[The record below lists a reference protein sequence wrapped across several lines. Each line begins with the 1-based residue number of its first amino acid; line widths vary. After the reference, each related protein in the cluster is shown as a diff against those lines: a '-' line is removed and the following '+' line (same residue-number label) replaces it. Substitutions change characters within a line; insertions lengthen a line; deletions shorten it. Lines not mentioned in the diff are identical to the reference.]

1 MEDESMSVMLKTV
14 QHADA
19 DVFTALAHPVRRQ
32 ILDRLVA
39 GEQSVTQLA
48 APFEMTRPAISQHL
62 RILKDVGLVT
72 EERQGRERYYR
83 LQPQPLREI
92 RDWLQKYDHFWR
104 GRLADLGAYLE
115 RTHE

>member
-1 MEDESMSVMLKTV
+1 MVMTPKTV

-19 DVFTALAHPVRRQ
+19 DIFTALAHPVRRQ
-32 ILDRLVA
+32 ILDSLVT

-62 RILKDVGLVT
+62 RILKDVGLVI
-72 EERQGRERYYR
+72 EVRQGREHYYH
-83 LQPQPLREI
+83 LQPQPLCEI
-92 RDWLQKYDHFWR
+92 RDWLQKYHHFWQ

-115 RTHE
+115 RTHEQR

>member
-1 MEDESMSVMLKTV
+1 MFKTT

-19 DVFTALAHPVRRQ
+19 DVFAALAHPVRRQ
-32 ILDRLVA
+32 ILDRLVT

-72 EERQGRERYYR
+72 EKRQGRERYYH
-83 LQPQPLREI
+83 LQSQPLGEI

-104 GRLADLGAYLE
+104 GRLADLGTFLE
-115 RTHE
+115 RTSE